1 MENINA
7 INTNEFMKDYS
18 NIVLDLDKIR
28 KRQEDL
34 LTDIVKKYQKSEE
47 GIDIKDLGVS
57 VDLDGYEK
65 HLVYAI
71 RTVSDDDMDDFLELK
86 IVTVDPNEYEWL
98 SIYDFYA
105 GTAGEILSEIMEN
118 L

>member
-7 INTNEFMKDYS
+7 INTNEFMQEYS
-18 NIVLDLDKIR
+18 NIVLDLYKIR

-47 GIDIKDLGVS
+47 GIDIRELGIS
-57 VDLDGYEK
+57 VDLDGYEA
-65 HLVYAI
+65 HSVYAI
-71 RTVSDDDMDDFLELK
+71 RTVSDEDMDDYLELK
-86 IVTVDPNEYEWL
+86 IMRAYPNEYEWL
-98 SIYDFYA
+98 SIYDFYSD
-105 GTAGEILSEIMEN
+105 TAGEILSEIMEN